1 MSTTCGPISDSDKLG
16 AYEQYRP
23 NDPQI
28 KGCTA
33 PRYMGKP
40 RFFGKN
46 STNDTPLFV
55 ALDFEHYQIARTGM
69 AIATATAVILGIA
82 LIYKMTKKT
91 RAMV

>member
-1 MSTTCGPISDSDKLG
+1 MSTCGPISDGDKLG
-16 AYEQYRP
+16 AYDQYRP
-23 NDPQI
+23 NDPQM
-28 KGCTA
+28 KGCSA

-55 ALDFEHYQIARTGM
+55 ALDFEHYQIVRTGM
-69 AIATATAVILGIA
+69 AIATGAAIILAIA
-82 LIYKMTKKT
+82 LAYKMAKKT

>member
-1 MSTTCGPISDSDKLG
+1 MSACAPIGDADRLG
-16 AYEQYRP
+16 SYDQYRP
-23 NDPQI
+23 NDPQM
-28 KGCTA
+28 KGCAA

-69 AIATATAVILGIA
+69 FIATGAAVVLAIALVF
-82 LIYKMTKKT
+82 KMAKK
-91 RAMV
+91 APPAAI